1 MTILQLLKTAP
12 ITTLLLASFIGLFVL
27 QIVSGVDA
35 NNPSTEALLS
45 WGANALPFTM
55 SDQPW
60 RLVSSAFLHIGLM
73 HLLFNGF
80 AMYFFGQIAE
90 PMFGSAKFLALFLL
104 AAIGGNLLN
113 NYVTWQGI
121 IDGTGQPGISAG
133 ASGGIMGIGAALL
146 IAALFKIS
154 VNGMVLNLK
163 SLIFIMGINLVYGF
177 AVPGI
182 DNAGHIGGA
191 ITGLV
196 IALAFAIGYRQRL
209 AVAMQNT
216 AIYQQRNANPYQTTY
231 HYGEQDN
238 GQYNSKYNS
247 QYDTQYNAQY
257 NDQLDNQSR
266 YDSSDDAHLPS
277 LDTDFNNQNAGLDSH
292 HSTLDR
298 YDSEIDSDDS
308 NTRDIRSN
316 DMNHSTVRHTA
327 SHDHPDHN
335 NITQPT
341 APPREPIKPAIIWQL
356 LPWFMMLLISIS
368 FVWWW
373 QDIHE
378 QLLQVL
384 KSIE

>member
-1 MTILQLLKTAP
+1 MTIQQLLKTAP
-12 ITTLLLASFIGLFVL
+12 VTTLLLASFIGLFIM
-27 QIVSGVDA
+27 QILTGVDA
-35 NNPSTEALLS
+35 NNPSTEALLK

-55 SDQPW
+55 GDDPW
-60 RLVSSAFLHIGLM
+60 RLISSAFLHIGLM

-113 NYVTWQGI
+113 SYVTWQSI
-121 IDGTGQPGISAG
+121 LDGTGQPGLSAG

-209 AVAMQNT
+209 AVAIQNA
-216 AIYQQRNANPYQTTY
+216 AIQQQRTFNPYQTNYSYST
-231 HYGEQDN
+231 HD
-238 GQYNSKYNS
+238 STPYNS
-247 QYDTQYNAQY
+247 QYSGQHH
-257 NDQLDNQSR
+257 DQPDNQSR
-266 YDSSDDAHLPS
+266 YDANPIEQSPYLNSDSTEQDTVVANNETSASDINANNSAESITTNNSLLSNEAIDNSIEPEALKKPS
-277 LDTDFNNQNAGLDSH
+277 
-292 HSTLDR
+292 
-298 YDSEIDSDDS
+298 
-308 NTRDIRSN
+308 
-316 DMNHSTVRHTA
+316 
-327 SHDHPDHN
+327 
-335 NITQPT
+335 
-341 APPREPIKPAIIWQL
+341 IIWQL
-356 LPWFMMLLISIS
+356 LPWLAMLLISIG

-373 QDIHE
+373 QDIHH

-384 KSIE
+384 KAIE